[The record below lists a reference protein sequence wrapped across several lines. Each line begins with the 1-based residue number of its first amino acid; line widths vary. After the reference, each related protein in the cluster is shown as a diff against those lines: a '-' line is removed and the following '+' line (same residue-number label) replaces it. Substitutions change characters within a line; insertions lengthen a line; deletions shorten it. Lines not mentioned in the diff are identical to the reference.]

1 MFLILKKCLVSFSMH
16 TLLFWHG
23 SLITQWVKL
32 ILLITQNSH
41 LSSFLMFL
49 IKTGGGTL
57 YTTKKKLQA
66 TGKDEDY
73 YFMNVLLA
81 SKNLR

>member
-1 MFLILKKCLVSFSMH
+1 MH
-16 TLLFWHG
+16 TPLFWHG

-49 IKTGGGTL
+49 IKMVLFTL
-57 YTTKKKLQA
+57 CPTKKKLQA
-66 TGKDEDY
+66 TGKDKDF

-81 SKNLR
+81 SKNLRQYENMIKV